1 MQLLHLLMANALWIS
16 LVMLAA
22 QTLSE
27 RHAVVENV
35 VSETAESHKKRGG
48 ESHMAGTHSVGVVNV
63 EPQLNI
69 AVNSV
74 VAENEAESA
83 IPAICGVE
91 GIEEESST
99 RKAPLPLWKD
109 YLLLTK
115 PRVISLL
122 LLTTWTAMV
131 IAKGQ
136 WPGWILFLAT
146 GLGFY
151 MAAGAAHVVNMIL
164 DRDIDKAMKRTSERA
179 LASGRISVG
188 SASLFAAVLGIGSF
202 ALLWTMATPLSAWM
216 ALSGAA
222 FYVVVYTM
230 VLKRRTW
237 SNIVIGGAAGS
248 FPPLVGWAAVTNNLP
263 PLAWCLFAIIFLW
276 TPVHFWALAIMI
288 KDDYAQV
295 GVPMLP
301 VVKGERATAIQICWY
316 TVSTVAISLAPA
328 LFFSGRAT
336 QRQLL
341 LFGVRRIV
349 ERYSGVVLL
358 ALDA

>member
-1 MQLLHLLMANALWIS
+1 
-16 LVMLAA
+16 
-22 QTLSE
+22 
-27 RHAVVENV
+27 
-35 VSETAESHKKRGG
+35 
-48 ESHMAGTHSVGVVNV
+48 MAGTHTVDPLGIEALPVAATSDLGVGD
-63 EPQLNI
+63 
-69 AVNSV
+69 A
-74 VAENEAESA
+74 A

-91 GIEEESST
+91 TPSEDESST
-99 RKAPLPLWKD
+99 RSGAEKKPPPLWKD

-122 LLTTWTAMV
+122 LFTTWTAMV
-131 IAKGQ
+131 IAKGS
-136 WPGWILFLAT
+136 WPGWTLFLAT

-179 LASGRISVG
+179 LASGRISVRD
-188 SASLFAAVLGIGSF
+188 ASLFATFLGIGSF
-202 ALLWTMATPLSAWM
+202 ALLWLAATPLAAWM
-216 ALSGAA
+216 AASGAL

-248 FPPLVGWAAVTNNLP
+248 FPPLVGWAAVTDNLP

-288 KDDYAQV
+288 KDDYAEV

-301 VVKGERATAIQICWY
+301 VVRGERVTAIQICWY
-316 TVSTVAISLAPA
+316 TVLTVAISLAPA
-328 LFFSGRAT
+328 LLFEGAARSVGVFYLASAGLLNGILAWYSWRLMQQPHVRA
-336 QRQLL
+336 RASSLFHYSILYLAL
-341 LFGVRRIV
+341 LF
-349 ERYSGVVLL
+349 L
-358 ALDA
+358 ALAVDRAMFVRL

>member
-1 MQLLHLLMANALWIS
+1 
-16 LVMLAA
+16 
-22 QTLSE
+22 
-27 RHAVVENV
+27 
-35 VSETAESHKKRGG
+35 
-48 ESHMAGTHSVGVVNV
+48 MAGTSSVGVVNV

-69 AVNSV
+69 AVNTS
-74 VAENEAESA
+74 VAESETESA

-91 GIEEESST
+91 AAPEGIEESST
-99 RKAPLPLWKD
+99 GTKPMPLWKD

-122 LLTTWTAMV
+122 LFTTWTAMV
-131 IAKGQ
+131 IANGR
-136 WPGWILFLAT
+136 WPGWTLFLAT

-179 LASGRISVG
+179 LASGRISVRN
-188 SASLFAAVLGIGSF
+188 ASLFATFLSVGSF

-216 ALSGAA
+216 AAAGAA

-248 FPPLVGWAAVTNNLP
+248 FPPLVGWAAVTDNLP

-288 KDDYAQV
+288 KDDYAEV

-316 TVSTVAISLAPA
+316 TVLTVAISLLPVA
-328 LFFSGRAT
+328 LKSGTERSASFFYLGCAGFLNAILAWYCWRLMREPQVRA
-336 QRQLL
+336 RASSLFHYSMLYLAL
-341 LFGVRRIV
+341 LF
-349 ERYSGVVLL
+349 L
-358 ALDA
+358 ALAVDRAVFVRL